1 MTTAKWTE
9 SWRLF
14 WLLSLILA
22 AMALGLLFATG
33 WTTEGYRL
41 VIRATARTSL
51 ILFLA
56 AFAASAAARLWPGA
70 FTHWLR
76 RNRRQFGLSFA
87 MSHLIHALAI
97 FTLWRSDPDTFWR
110 LSNKGSIVSG
120 GIAYLFIAALAVTS
134 FDAAVQILGP
144 KAWGWLHWAG
154 VWFIAISFIFTN
166 GKRIPVSSWY
176 ALPVTL
182 VIAAVILRIAAKQR
196 RRGPA
201 AT

>member
-9 SWRLF
+9 GSRLF
-14 WLLSLILA
+14 WLLTLALA
-22 AMALGLLFATG
+22 AMALGLLFAAG
-33 WTTEGYRL
+33 WSTDGYRL

-51 ILFLA
+51 LLFLA
-56 AFAASAAARLWPGA
+56 AFAAAAAARLWPGA

-97 FTLWRSDPDTFWR
+97 FTLWRSDPDTFWT

-120 GIAYLFIAALAVTS
+120 SIAYLFIAALAATS
-134 FDAAVQILGP
+134 FDAMVRMLGP

-166 GKRIPVSSWY
+166 GKRIPVSGWY
-176 ALPVTL
+176 ALPVAL
-182 VIAAVILRIAAKQR
+182 VLAASLLRIAAKR
-196 RRGPA
+196 RRRVPA
-201 AT
+201 AA